1 MRKRDAKTSGKEET
15 KTNGA
20 NGAAKEETKVP
31 AEVEEVPVVRD
42 ALGRI

>member
-1 MRKRDAKTSGKEET
+1 MRKRDAKATGKEEK

-20 NGAAKEETKVP
+20 NGAAKEEVKVP
-31 AEVEEVPVVRD
+31 EPEEIPVVRD